1 MDKVIRIVIADDYPL
16 FREGLHLLLFQFK
29 QFEICGEAGDGE
41 KLLQEIEEKQP
52 DVVITDI
59 QMPVKDGIEVTKI
72 VKEKYP
78 AMKVIALTMFGD
90 EHLIADMMEAGANG
104 YILKNT
110 PKEELA
116 EAIQAVYNG
125 GIYFCNNS
133 SMQLNKMLASIKTP
147 FFRNGHEVVFSTK
160 EKEIIN
166 LICEEYASK
175 QIASMTA
182 LTHRTVEKYR
192 DRIMEKTGAR
202 NVVGIVIY
210 AIRHDM
216 YKV

>member
-1 MDKVIRIVIADDYPL
+1 MDKVIKIVIADDYPL

-29 QFEICGEAGDGE
+29 QFDICGEAGDGE
-41 KLLQEIEEKQP
+41 TLLQEIDAKQP

-133 SMQLNKMLASIKTP
+133 SMQLNKMLAASKTSLFP
-147 FFRNGHEVVFSTK
+147 HGHEVVFTDK
-160 EKEIIN
+160 EREIIK
-166 LICEEYASK
+166 LICSEYASK
-175 QIASMTA
+175 QIAGMTA

-210 AIRHDM
+210 AIKHGI